1 MIQNTTV
8 ADAAD
13 NVAQVYRTS
22 PCIKYQNNPGP
33 SLLVRDGTL
42 ADAAVIAEIYNES
55 ILLADCTLAY
65 HPIDPIVIEQHMRG
79 FHERETYLVLED
91 DSYVVGWGAIKRY
104 TERPGY
110 RYCCET
116 SVYLRRTLTGRGYGT
131 RLKCAVIERCRQY
144 GYHHLFAKAWK
155 DNKASIKYNQKLGY
169 EIVGTQRE
177 IGYINGRW
185 IDVVIMQLILD
196 DVQP

>member
-1 MIQNTTV
+1 MKIP
-8 ADAAD
+8 AA
-13 NVAQVYRTS
+13 
-22 PCIKYQNNPGP
+22 

-42 ADAAVIAEIYNES
+42 SDARVIAEIFNES
-55 ILLADCTLAY
+55 VLLGDSTLTY
-65 HPIDPIVIEQHMRG
+65 DPIDPIVIEQRMDG
-79 FHERETYLVLED
+79 FHERETYLILED
-91 DSYVVGWGAIKRY
+91 DSYVVGWAVIKRY
-104 TERPGY
+104 SELPGY

-116 SVYLRRTLTGRGYGT
+116 SVYLRRALTGQGYG
-131 RLKCAVIERCRQY
+131 RHLKRAVIERCRQY
-144 GYHHLFAKAWK
+144 GYHHLFVKAWK

-169 EIVGTQRE
+169 EIVGTQKE